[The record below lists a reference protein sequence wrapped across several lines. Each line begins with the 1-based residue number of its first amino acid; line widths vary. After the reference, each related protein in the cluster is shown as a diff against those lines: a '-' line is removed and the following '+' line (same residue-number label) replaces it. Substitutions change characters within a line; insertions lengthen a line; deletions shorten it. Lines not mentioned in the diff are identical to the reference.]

1 MKKILLGTTAIVA
14 AGMIVSAPAAFAA
27 EKIKLSVGGYM
38 EQWFGYVSND
48 DAVGQDYSGFDQKSD
63 SEIHFKGSTKLDN
76 GLKIGVNVQL
86 EANQNNGDQ
95 IDESYMTI
103 SHKSFG
109 SIDIGSENSV
119 QYRMHY
125 APSEFGIGI
134 NSGDQTAWTATVADA
149 EGDRISE
156 GGAFRQPFGAT
167 YVEPV
172 GANDSEKI
180 SWFSPRVEGIQLGLS
195 YSPDTN
201 QDNNGAINRDTA
213 NTDLVMAAVNF
224 NKTFDGT
231 NVGASLGYG
240 TVTSGVAGSGEEASA
255 VNAGVRVSSGG
266 YQIGVSYANFED
278 SGGNSGAGMNVG
290 TSYKSGPWG
299 VSLNYFHGERDGT
312 GSGATLD
319 GEATMDT
326 IFLSGK
332 YAMGPGITAAGT
344 IGHSSLSSDDADLD
358 ASVDSAEATYVVVG
372 MRVSF

>member
-48 DAVGQDYSGFDQKSD
+48 DAAGQDYSGFDQKSD
-63 SEIHFKGSTKLDN
+63 AEIHFKGSTKLDN
-76 GLKIGVNVQL
+76 GITVGVNVQL

-103 SHKSFG
+103 KGSFG

-156 GGAFRQPFGAT
+156 GGAFRQPFGST

>member
-14 AGMIVSAPAAFAA
+14 AGMIVAAPTAFAA

-38 EQWFGYVSND
+38 EQWFGYTSSD
-48 DAVGQDYSGFDQKSD
+48 DAAGQDYSGLDQKSD

-76 GLKIGVNVQL
+76 GISVGVNVQL

-103 SHKSFG
+103 KGGFG

-134 NSGDQTAWTATVADA
+134 NSGDQTAWSSTVKDA
-149 EGDRISE
+149 EGDQISE
-156 GGAFRQPFGAT
+156 GGAFRQPFGST
-167 YVEPV
+167 YVEV
-172 GANDSEKI
+172 LGANDSEKI
-180 SWFSPRVEGIQLGLS
+180 SWFSPRVEGIQVGLS

-201 QDNNGAINRDTA
+201 QDSNGSINRDDS

-231 NVGASLGYG
+231 NVRASLGLG
-240 TVTSGVAGSGEEASA
+240 TVTSDDGGGDNASA
-255 VNAGVRVSSGG
+255 MNAGIGVSSGG
-266 YQIGVSYANFED
+266 YTIGLSYANFED
-278 SGGNSGAGMNVG
+278 SGANSGAGMNVG
-290 TSYKSGPWG
+290 TSYSSGPWG
-299 VSLNYFHGERDGT
+299 VSLNYYHGEKDGT
-312 GSGATLD
+312 GAGSTLD
-319 GEATMDT
+319 GNATMDSV
-326 IFLSGK
+326 FLSGK
-332 YAMGPGITAAGT
+332 YAMGPGITANGT

-358 ASVDSAEATYVVVG
+358 ASVDSSSSTYVVVG

>member
-14 AGMIVSAPAAFAA
+14 AGMIVAAPAAFAA

-38 EQWFGYVSND
+38 EQWVGYVSND
-48 DAVGQDYSGFDQKSD
+48 DAADQDYSGVDVKSD
-63 SEIHFKGSTKLDN
+63 AEIHFKGSTKLDN
-76 GLKIGVNVQL
+76 GITVGVNVQL
-86 EANQNNGDQ
+86 EANQNGGDQ

-103 SHKSFG
+103 SGGFG

-119 QYRMHY
+119 QYRMHI

-134 NSGDQTAWTATVADA
+134 NSGDQTAWLSTISDA
-149 EGDRISE
+149 SGDSISE

-167 YVEPV
+167 YVEPL

-201 QDNNGAINRDTA
+201 QDSNASINRDA
-213 NTDLVMAAVNF
+213 VNSDLVMAAVNF
-224 NKTFDGT
+224 KKTFDGT
-231 NVGASLGYG
+231 ALAASLGYG
-240 TVTSGVAGSGEEASA
+240 TVTSEVSGSGDNASA
-255 VNAGVRVSSGG
+255 VNAGIRVSSGG
-266 YQIGVSYANFED
+266 AQIGVSYANFED

-299 VSLNYFHGERDGT
+299 VSLNYFHGEKDGT
-312 GSGATLD
+312 GSGSTLD

-326 IFLSGK
+326 VFLSGK
-332 YAMGPGITAAGT
+332 YAMGPGVTAAGT
-344 IGHSSLSSDDADLD
+344 IGHSSISSDDADLD
-358 ASVDSAEATYVVVG
+358 ASVDSISATYVVVG
-372 MRVSF
+372 LKVSF